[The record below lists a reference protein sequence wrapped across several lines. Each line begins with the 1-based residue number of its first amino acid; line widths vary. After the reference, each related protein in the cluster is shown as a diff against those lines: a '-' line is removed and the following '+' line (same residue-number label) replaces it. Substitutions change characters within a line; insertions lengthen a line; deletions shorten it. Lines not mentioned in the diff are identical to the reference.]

1 MSRKVEIFVEKLLL
15 FYLGAILFAL
25 VMGIV
30 YYIWLKK
37 VNKNNFNLIDKEE
50 NSTNKDRKHN
60 NFKIVNR
67 R

>member
-37 VNKNNFNLIDKEE
+37 VNKDNFNLIDKKE
-50 NSTNKDRKHN
+50 NSTNKDRRHN

>member
-1 MSRKVEIFVEKLLL
+1 MEIFVEKLLL